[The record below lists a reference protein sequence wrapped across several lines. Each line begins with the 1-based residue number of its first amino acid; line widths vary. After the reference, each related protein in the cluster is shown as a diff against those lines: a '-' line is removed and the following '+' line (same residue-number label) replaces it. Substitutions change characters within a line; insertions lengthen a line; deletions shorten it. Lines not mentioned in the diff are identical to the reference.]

1 MTGKRQSDEPK
12 QAARHQTSPGYDDK
26 DRQAGKPAEDKAPG
40 KGKPDREEGV
50 GTVQNQKR

>member
-1 MTGKRQSDEPK
+1 MQKHESEKRTAVRQHEERLGEKERARNSGQKAERP
-12 QAARHQTSPGYDDK
+12 AA
-26 DRQAGKPAEDKAPG
+26 G